1 MEGIGKTL
9 LFAGV
14 AVALLGLL
22 LLLGPK
28 IPFVG
33 RLPGDF
39 LFRRGDAAFY
49 FPLATSIIASIL
61 LTVLLNIAF
70 RLFK

>member
-1 MEGIGKTL
+1 MEGIGKAL
-9 LFAGV
+9 LFVGV

-39 LFRRGDAAFY
+39 IFRRGDATFY
-49 FPLATSIIASIL
+49 FPLVTSLIVSIV

-70 RLFK
+70 RLFR

>member
-1 MEGIGKTL
+1 MEGIGKAL
-9 LFAGV
+9 LFVGV

-28 IPFVG
+28 IPLVG
-33 RLPGDF
+33 RLPGD
-39 LFRRGDAAFY
+39 LIFRRGDSVVY
-49 FPLATSIIASIL
+49 LPIATSIVVSIV
-61 LTVLLNIAF
+61 LTALVSVDF